1 MSYEYK
7 YPHPAVTADCIVM
20 TRDNQVLL
28 IQRKNEPCQGQWAF
42 PGGFMNIDETA
53 EAAAVRELQE
63 ETGITLSETDI
74 FQVGAYTAVD
84 RDPRERVITIAYL
97 AEIDAPVPVKGSDDA
112 ARAQWFPLD
121 ALPPLAFDHAEIL
134 LDAKLIR
141 SDE

>member
-1 MSYEYK
+1 MYTYK

-28 IQRKNEPCQGQWAF
+28 IRRKNEPCRGQWAF

-97 AEIDAPVPVKGSDDA
+97 AEIDAPVAVKGSDDA

-134 LDAKLIR
+134 LDARLIR

>member
-28 IQRKNEPCQGQWAF
+28 IQRKNEPCQWQWAF

>member
-1 MSYEYK
+1 MYTYK

-28 IQRKNEPCQGQWAF
+28 IQRKNEPCLGQWAF

-112 ARAQWFPLD
+112 AHAQWFPLD

>member
-84 RDPRERVITIAYL
+84 RDPRERIITIAYL

-134 LDAKLIR
+134 LDARLIR